1 MLGYQGNAGHVLTVF
16 EITVHIILK
25 MSFMHFSNYVN
36 ACMMILDNNTY
47 QKINVILNHC
57 LISTIF

>member
-1 MLGYQGNAGHVLTVF
+1 MLGHQGNTGLVFTVF

-25 MSFMHFSNYVN
+25 MSSMHFSNA

-47 QKINVILNHC
+47 QKIYVILNHC

>member
-1 MLGYQGNAGHVLTVF
+1 MLGYQGNTGNVLTVF
-16 EITVHIILK
+16 EIKVHVILEV
-25 MSFMHFSNYVN
+25 SSMHCPNA

-47 QKINVILNHC
+47 QKIYVTLNYC

>member
-1 MLGYQGNAGHVLTVF
+1 MLGYQGNTDHALTVF
-16 EITVHIILK
+16 EITIHIILK
-25 MSFMHFSNYVN
+25 MSSMHFFNA

-47 QKINVILNHC
+47 QKIYVILNHC